1 MNMFKRQNN
10 FILIFLLISCITAMF
25 GMGLE
30 EHALSDIG
38 NSNTS
43 CISNQSFTTSDN
55 ITTIHVSEGNL
66 ALAIIKGIRNSS
78 RQKSFGRNNVL
89 LIFILTILSGVFRLT
104 QEIYGFYHR
113 LYIQQ
118 RYYLI
123 SYIHAKDGRKR
134 LISCWWRDYDQRGR
148 ALFLLCFIWW
158 SLLTAKSII
167 FTTEYCLNRLKIT
180 SFISFFFD
188 LQKFNE
194 KEFWIMGNILL
205 WIVVILGGG
214 LSLILCLYMI
224 ISMFVMIIYKIYRK
238 IRYHASL
245 YDWKRMRNYNSA
257 SLRRR
262 PEDKSWNEVER
273 CPLLL
278 RSRSKDAEL

>member
-1 MNMFKRQNN
+1 MLFIWYLTLVRLSTSILLLPHGIEFDNCLFYNQQVTLKLSQGKNIMNMFKRQNN

-104 QEIYGFYHR
+104 QEIYGFYNR
-113 LYIQQ
+113 LYVRQ

-123 SYIHAKDGRKR
+123 SYIHAKDGCKR
-134 LISCWWRDYDQRGR
+134 LISCWWKSLISMGESIFYY
-148 ALFLLCFIWW
+148 ALFW
-158 SLLTAKSII
+158 
-167 FTTEYCLNRLKIT
+167 
-180 SFISFFFD
+180 
-188 LQKFNE
+188 
-194 KEFWIMGNILL
+194 
-205 WIVVILGGG
+205 
-214 LSLILCLYMI
+214 
-224 ISMFVMIIYKIYRK
+224 
-238 IRYHASL
+238 
-245 YDWKRMRNYNSA
+245 
-257 SLRRR
+257 
-262 PEDKSWNEVER
+262 
-273 CPLLL
+273 
-278 RSRSKDAEL
+278 